1 MSRRFRERQGARR
14 VQEKG
19 EEGRGRKRG
28 RERPASEGA
37 LDVTAPRRPTRRH
50 AVRGSPVPLPP
61 GMQTARGREFKF
73 LPLKWKKTLEERDE
87 KSKAL

>member
-1 MSRRFRERQGARR
+1 MSRRFRERQGAKR
-14 VQEKG
+14 VQERG
-19 EEGRGRKRG
+19 EEGRGRKRW

-61 GMQTARGREFKF
+61 GMHVCMHACIHVCILHSRRYRFE
-73 LPLKWKKTLEERDE
+73 
-87 KSKAL
+87 